1 MKDRCLIDTNIWL
14 YALIHSKNDE
24 SKHQQAVVFL
34 EDITS
39 EIVVS
44 TQVVNE
50 ISSNLLRKA
59 NKDNAFLHDFLVEF
73 ISSHTVVDQSS
84 DDLLLGSTLRKNF
97 QFSFW
102 DSLVIASALNNDCTV
117 VYSEDMQDGLSVFN
131 RLQILNPLGN

>member
-24 SKHQQAVVFL
+24 NKHQQAVVFL

-59 NKDNAFLHDFLVEF
+59 NKDNAFLHDFLVGF